1 MFSKFVK
8 KEGMQALKRAQILFF
23 RFCMQDINILVKQQ
37 VSLSQTVNSFKAS
50 GFPFSKRICPLFLHT
65 PLIRLYKEVH
75 EGNRIRGAFFLL
87 NIKILR

>member
-1 MFSKFVK
+1 
-8 KEGMQALKRAQILFF
+8 
-23 RFCMQDINILVKQQ
+23 MQDINILVNQQ

-50 GFPFSKRICPLFLHT
+50 GFPFSKRIYPLFLHT

-87 NIKILR
+87 NVIILRQLQRKRKNSFEQIKIDL